1 MNKADRQRIA
11 HIKTYCEDIADF
23 TDRFGKDFHTF
34 TNDRAYFNA
43 VAMCVLQIGELANA
57 LSEPFREK
65 TKNSVPWKM
74 IRGTRNWLAHTYGEV
89 DETVLWETVINDIP
103 VLRAFCENTL
113 RNETETE

>member
-23 TDRFGKDFHTF
+23 TDRFGKDFRIF

-57 LSEPFREK
+57 LSEPFREE
-65 TKNSVPWKM
+65 TKKQRPVENDPGHAKLAGARLRRS
-74 IRGTRNWLAHTYGEV
+74 GRNRFMGNRYQRHTCASG
-89 DETVLWETVINDIP
+89 VL
-103 VLRAFCENTL
+103 
-113 RNETETE
+113 